1 MSSISQFE
9 SIINPFNE
17 EINKIAADLNILFNT
32 SSSLLTR
39 LERKLKEFN
48 ELFGRTISTNF
59 TKNEFHEI
67 IAANPDLRASIQ
79 TIFDDEVK
87 LRMKIHSILALT
99 SNQSFDDNGLVDTNQ
114 DFGSGNDNDN
124 GDYLND
130 VSTTSNIN

>member
-48 ELFGRTISTNF
+48 ELIDRTISSNC